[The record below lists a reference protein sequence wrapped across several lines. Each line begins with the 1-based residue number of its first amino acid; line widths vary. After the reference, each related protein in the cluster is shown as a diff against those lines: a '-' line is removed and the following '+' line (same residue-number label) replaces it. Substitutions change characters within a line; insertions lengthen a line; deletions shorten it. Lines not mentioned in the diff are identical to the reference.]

1 MWPWAHAGVGYLIY
15 SLGWNQ
21 RGRQPRWREVVILA
35 FATQL
40 PDLIDKPFAWTVPL
54 LPSGRS
60 LAHSL
65 LVAVPL
71 VVCAMVYARHRER
84 VELGAVFGIGYLSH
98 LLADVIET
106 AVTGII
112 ANTTFLLWP
121 VLPLPETATEESFLT
136 VLATLQ
142 PTPWNGFELV
152 LTALGLFLWVNDG
165 LPGVDSLRNAVA
177 QRE

>member
-1 MWPWAHAGVGYLIY
+1 MWPWAHAGVGYLAY
-15 SLGWNQ
+15 SLGWTQ
-21 RGRQPRWREVVILA
+21 GRRHPSGISVLVLGV
-35 FATQL
+35 ATQF

-54 LPSGRS
+54 LPGGRS

-71 VVCAMVYARHRER
+71 VACVLVYARYRER
-84 VELGAVFGIGYLSH
+84 AELGAVFGIGYLSH
-98 LLADVIET
+98 LFADVLET
-106 AVTGII
+106 VVTDTI

-121 VLPLPETATEESFLT
+121 VLPLPETATAESFLT

-152 LTALGLFLWVNDG
+152 LTGLGAVLWVNDG
-165 LPGVDSLRNAVA
+165 LPGVDWLRNAIA
-177 QRE
+177 QLD